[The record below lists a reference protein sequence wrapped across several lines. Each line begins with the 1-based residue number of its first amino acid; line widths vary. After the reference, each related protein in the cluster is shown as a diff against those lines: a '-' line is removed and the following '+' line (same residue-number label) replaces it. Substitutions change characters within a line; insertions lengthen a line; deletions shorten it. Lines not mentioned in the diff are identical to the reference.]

1 MSEAPF
7 DSGLRPDQVDLER
20 PAPIETPWGSFA
32 LFDLE
37 GALVAVDCWCPHM
50 QGPLFEGTSGG
61 EELACPW
68 HGWRYSIADGSCT
81 WAPEEADRATSV
93 RRLRVELSPAGTLL
107 LLPPDR

>member
-50 QGPLFEGTSGG
+50 QGPLFEGTRGG